1 MAEKVFRYLD
11 LVGTSDK
18 SFEGA
23 IKEAIED
30 VNKDYNLRWF
40 EVTEQRGAIKQDGS
54 LEYQV
59 KIRVAYREK

>member
-1 MAEKVFRYLD
+1 MAEKVFRFIE

-30 VNKDYNLRWF
+30 VCKDYNLRWF

-59 KIRVAYREK
+59 KVRVAYREK